1 MDDYKFVMKKIFAT
15 ECIFNDVFSRFYHQL
30 VNQGNVVIKDFFK
43 DAATLSAS
51 MIDAVLEAIFQRFE
65 MTDSEQKKFM
75 DKVYKEMES
84 CECFENLNKI
94 DTFHDVKK
102 TIMVLREIVEHS
114 MSLITDEQYKK
125 AEDMQSC
132 VMNKKE
138 GDYQPMFME
147 MDFTPYP
154 VQIKPVV

>member
-1 MDDYKFVMKKIFAT
+1 MDEYKLIMKKMFAS
-15 ECIFNDVFSRFYHQL
+15 ECVFNDVFSRFYHQL

-43 DAATLSAS
+43 DAKTLSAS

-75 DKVYKEMES
+75 DKVYKEMEN
-84 CECFENLNKI
+84 CDCFTALNEI
-94 DTFHDVKK
+94 DTFHDIKK
-102 TIMVLREIVEHS
+102 TVMILREIVDHS
-114 MSLITDEQYKK
+114 MQLITDAQYEK
-125 AEDMQSC
+125 AEDMKIC

-154 VQIKPVV
+154 VQTKPVI